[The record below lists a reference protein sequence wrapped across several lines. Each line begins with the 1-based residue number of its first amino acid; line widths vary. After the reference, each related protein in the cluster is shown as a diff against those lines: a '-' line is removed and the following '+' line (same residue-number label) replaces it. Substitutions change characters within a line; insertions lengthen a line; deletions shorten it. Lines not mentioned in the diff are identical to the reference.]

1 MPANNY
7 VPYVICIR
15 NFLTSKRRSCD
26 TNSQSYIYPQEDE
39 LNQPLLLS
47 MITERIQQSST
58 NLNTTKYYQF
68 ATILEHVI
76 DCFHTI
82 VSDETNPYYPPLAWL
97 TRKHVRPTDDELFL
111 DLIEQCSM
119 PKQLDATASD
129 VTNHGDNNNI
139 SNNNNPSDN
148 NNIDDI
154 FGYSVRGL
162 SPIRRGSTHKLSS
175 SVCLR
180 LAKCS
185 PELRKDIVSRKK
197 DGCAPLFLACKQG
210 HLEIVKYL
218 LDSCNA
224 DIEQTG
230 LYETLEDHHVHSV
243 TPLWVAAVS
252 GNIEVVRLL
261 IERKA
266 NVNSVSDTGSTT
278 LRSVCFL
285 CKDDDNQRD
294 DDHGPNPQ
302 PPSID
307 SGDVYMD
314 IVRLLVENG
323 ADVTKPNH
331 NGGTCLI
338 NSIHNY
344 ELTRYILDH
353 GANID
358 ATAYQFKTALH
369 YAIQQGRYEVTR
381 LLLSRG
387 ANKDLRANL
396 CDDALQ
402 LACLKGHIKI
412 FEFLINR
419 YRYPKKRVADAYKLI
434 GASILELHFD
444 LAKVRQLWRMAI
456 EIENHRCPGAEHA
469 REGGISILDG
479 ENAPILIR
487 YSNGSSPS
495 SSNLFDQQEDL
506 FRTQCNEETKR
517 FKCDKWRSKAF
528 SDMREFSSL
537 EELDSMTTD
546 GFRIQSLLIS
556 ERVLGPYHRETIQRL
571 LYRGTFYVNSLQPD
585 RCISLWIYALK
596 LRLEHDSIFHIE
608 PIFAAQAITRLFL
621 DLLSQHRQNNE
632 PQNDNPNS
640 DLNLQAA
647 PNGNDQAIVGR
658 VESERAVVSQPMP
671 DGGLDDSNGI
681 VKFTD
686 VYDVLVML
694 IDELEGCKKHLSFR
708 PTSVLHE
715 DIFDL
720 LLAIIVN
727 LLFVLRCVA
736 RIQELGIKARSSRIK
751 VNRLRLVEELVR
763 KLIRI
768 DPRTSI
774 SGSTL
779 LHLMLAPSVLDGDM
793 HRLLSSLS
801 DNLNSSRTQVTTP
814 PPVQTSA
821 DSITGI
827 RNSHRYNMSSPSQ
840 AGNNHNNNNNQTQ
853 KSSGSQLARVISE
866 LIEMFLSNGFNIDSV
881 DACGHSAL
889 QVLCLT
895 NVRCN
900 ADKIAILRLL
910 VDCGAHVDRHTVRP
924 EQRDLIRQSLREAGI
939 NPSAYVTLACLAARK
954 IAECSSKYDFG
965 TSSLPSAMREIIAT
979 H

>member
-1 MPANNY
+1 
-7 VPYVICIR
+7 
-15 NFLTSKRRSCD
+15 
-26 TNSQSYIYPQEDE
+26 
-39 LNQPLLLS
+39 
-47 MITERIQQSST
+47 MITERIQSNP

-97 TRKHVRPTDDELFL
+97 TRKHVKPTDDELFL

-119 PKQLDATASD
+119 PKQLDSHPSD
-129 VTNHGDNNNI
+129 TTTHISNVTNAGNNNLNDENSI
-139 SNNNNPSDN
+139 EDLLGNCIREN
-148 NNIDDI
+148 
-154 FGYSVRGL
+154 
-162 SPIRRGSTHKLSS
+162 SPIRRDSTYKLSS

-210 HLEIVKYL
+210 HLEIVRYL
-218 LDSCNA
+218 IDSCNA

-230 LYETLEDHHVHSV
+230 LFETIEDHHVHSV

-252 GNIEVVRLL
+252 GNIEVVKLL

-266 NVNSVSDTGSTT
+266 NVNSISDTGSTT

-285 CKDDDNQRD
+285 CRDDDNRRD
-294 DDHGPNPQ
+294 DHIGNVSRGSLDNY
-302 PPSID
+302 
-307 SGDVYMD
+307 DVYMD
-314 IVRLLVENG
+314 IVKLLVENG
-323 ADVTKPNH
+323 ADVIKSNY

-344 ELTRYILDH
+344 ELTQYMLDH

-358 ATAYQFKTALH
+358 ATDYQFKTALH

-387 ANKDLRANL
+387 ANIDLRANL

-402 LACLKGHIKI
+402 LACLGGHERI
-412 FEFLINR
+412 FELLINQYKYTR
-419 YRYPKKRVADAYKLI
+419 ARLADAYKLL
-434 GASILELHFD
+434 GTSILELHFD
-444 LAKVRQLWRMAI
+444 LAKVRRLWRVAT
-456 EIENHRCPGAEHA
+456 EIENHRSSSDE
-469 REGGISILDG
+469 RTQEGVISISDEDDQLFT
-479 ENAPILIR
+479 IR
-487 YSNGSSPS
+487 YSNEADSLT
-495 SSNLFDQQEDL
+495 SNLSEL
-506 FRTQCNEETKR
+506 YGSRSGNYSNR
-517 FKCDKWRSKAF
+517 ASRRYICDKWRSKAF
-528 SDMREFSSL
+528 SDMREFNSL
-537 EELDSMTTD
+537 EELDRMTTD
-546 GFRIQSLLIS
+546 IFRIQSLLIS
-556 ERVLGPYHRETIQRL
+556 ERVLGPYHRETISRL
-571 LYRGTFYVNSLQPD
+571 LYRGTFYVNSLQPE
-585 RCISLWIYALK
+585 RCISLWVYALK
-596 LRLEHDSIFHIE
+596 LRLEHDSIFHFE

-621 DLLSQHRQNNE
+621 DLLSQQRQNNE
-632 PQNDNPNS
+632 HHSDNLDL
-640 DLNLQAA
+640 DLNLRQWLNQREQQQQAA
-647 PNGNDQAIVGR
+647 YRPPNGEQANNLQ
-658 VESERAVVSQPMP
+658 SMP
-671 DGGLDDSNGI
+671 DETGI
-681 VKFTD
+681 VKFSD

-694 IDELEGCKKHLSFR
+694 IDELEGCKTHLSIK
-708 PTSVLHE
+708 PSSVLHE

-736 RIQELGIKARSSRIK
+736 RLQELGIKKELIGLSGSDRIRS
-751 VNRLRLVEELVR
+751 VEELVQ

-768 DPRTSI
+768 DPRTTSA
-774 SGSTL
+774 GSSM

-801 DNLNSSRTQVTTP
+801 DSLNSSPSHVA
-814 PPVQTSA
+814 PVQLSG
-821 DSITGI
+821 DMIRRTGI
-827 RNSHRYNMSSPSQ
+827 SPEHS
-840 AGNNHNNNNNQTQ
+840 NNDDNNNISYSNQQ
-853 KSSGSQLARVISE
+853 PQRSLQRPVSQLAKVISE
-866 LIEMFLSNGFNIDSV
+866 LIEIFLDNGFNIDST

-889 QVLCLT
+889 QALCLT

-900 ADKIAILRLL
+900 ADKNAILRLL
-910 VDCGAHVDRHTVRP
+910 VDHGAHVDRHTARP

-939 NPSAYVTLACLAARK
+939 NPSAYVTLACLAACK
-954 IAECSSKYDFG
+954 IAECSPSFNFE
-965 TSSLPSAMREIIAT
+965 TSSLPTTMREIIAM